1 MSFIALGLC
10 MLGVIFLTI
19 VSCICLGDDDGY
31 IPGTVIS
38 VLLCGAVLCICAIV
52 DSEHETVKKSKIDKI
67 DLDQYT
73 ITEIKEDDEVKSIIY
88 EDKETHVKYEFKV
101 KED

>member
-10 MLGVIFLTI
+10 ILGVIFLTI
-19 VSCICLGDDDGY
+19 VSCICFDGDGD
-31 IPGTVIS
+31 IPGIVIS
-38 VLLCGAVLCICAIV
+38 VLLCVAVLGICAIV

>member
-1 MSFIALGLC
+1 MSFIGLGLC
-10 MLGVIFLTI
+10 FLGVMFLTI
-19 VSCICLGDDDGY
+19 VSAFCFDGDGDV
-31 IPGTVIS
+31 PGIIIS
-38 VLLCGAVLCICAIV
+38 VLMCIGIITICVIV
-52 DSEHETVKKSKIDKI
+52 DNEHETVKKSKIDQI

-73 ITEIKEDDEVKSIIY
+73 ITEIKENDETKSIIY

>member
-1 MSFIALGLC
+1 MSFIVLGLC
-10 MLGVIFLTI
+10 FLGVMFLTI
-19 VSCICLGDDDGY
+19 VCCICLDGDGE
-31 IPGTVIS
+31 IPGTIIS
-38 VLLCGAVLCICAIV
+38 VLMCIGILVVCAIV
-52 DSEHETVKKSKIDKI
+52 DNEHETVKKSKIDQI

-73 ITEIKEDDEVKSIIY
+73 ITEIKENDETKSIIY

>member
-19 VSCICLGDDDGY
+19 VSCICLDGDGD
-31 IPGTVIS
+31 IPGIVIS

-52 DSEHETVKKSKIDKI
+52 DVEHETVKKSKVDKI

-73 ITEIKEDDEVKSIIY
+73 ITEIKENDEVKSIIY

-101 KED
+101 KEG